1 MYNNKELNEQIL
13 RGKRIKNIRENEL
26 RLNKTDL
33 AKLIGISS
41 QFLGLVENG
50 RSNLTYRSLRLFRE
64 ISGHSADFILFGL
77 DDNVLVKTKEYL
89 EFFSEDELKHGLDI
103 LKELVY
109 VIKNK
114 K

>member
-1 MYNNKELNEQIL
+1 MYNKQELNEQIL
-13 RGKRIKNIRENEL
+13 RGKRIKSIRENEL

-33 AKLIGISS
+33 SKLIGVSS

-50 RSNLTYRSLRLFRE
+50 KSNLTYRSLRLLRE

-77 DDNVLVKTKEYL
+77 DDSVLTKTKEYL